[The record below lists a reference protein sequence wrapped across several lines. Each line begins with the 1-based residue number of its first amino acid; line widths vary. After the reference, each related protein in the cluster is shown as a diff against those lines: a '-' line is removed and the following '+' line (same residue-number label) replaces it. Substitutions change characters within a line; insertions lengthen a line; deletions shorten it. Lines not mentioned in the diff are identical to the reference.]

1 MGSGTLWAFA
11 NSLQINAWVLSPRD
25 KGLSLGLGRAG
36 GEIGDDCIK
45 LGFPKDSPEER
56 RNSTKPKVCED
67 TV

>member
-1 MGSGTLWAFA
+1 MGSGTLWEFA
-11 NSLQINAWVLSPRD
+11 NSLQMSAWVLISPRD
-25 KGLSLGLGRAG
+25 KRLSLGLGRAG
-36 GEIGDDCIK
+36 GKIDDCIK